1 MQFSTSLSALAATAT
16 AVDVVGNNLANLN
29 TPGFKASVISFRDL
43 VSQSLGA
50 GESQV
55 GFGTA
60 RPLTIRHFTQGAL
73 QTSSG
78 ALDAAI
84 QGDGFFLLKGSAGEQ
99 LFTRAGNF
107 QVDKAGWL
115 LSASKE
121 RVQGWTAVN
130 GTLSTT
136 GAVGDISVPVG
147 ALQPPVATSEF
158 SVDMNLNASAAV
170 ASADAVFTTPIEIID
185 SLGTSHVLT
194 ATLTKTAANQWDYSV
209 SIPGEDLTA
218 GTPGTP
224 SVLTTGTINFDSSG
238 HLITPP
244 STSPLINMTAAGLVD
259 GAADLNLNWSL
270 YDANLQ
276 PRITQFAQL
285 SAASANAHDGSQP
298 AQLIRVGLGDGGQ
311 ILAQYSDGQQ
321 KVVGQLAMV
330 QVRNPESL
338 IAAGNNNYQTSAL
351 TAAPVVGMPDSGGRG
366 KILGGAIESS
376 NVDIATEFTK
386 LIVFQRG
393 YEANGKVVTAMDEL
407 TQATIN
413 LKR

>member
-1 MQFSTSLSALAATAT
+1 M
-16 AVDVVGNNLANLN
+16 
-29 TPGFKASVISFRDL
+29 DL
-43 VSQSLGA
+43 
-50 GESQV
+50 
-55 GFGTA
+55 
-60 RPLTIRHFTQGAL
+60 
-73 QTSSG
+73 
-78 ALDAAI
+78 
-84 QGDGFFLLKGSAGEQ
+84 
-99 LFTRAGNF
+99 
-107 QVDKAGWL
+107 
-115 LSASKE
+115 
-121 RVQGWTAVN
+121 
-130 GTLSTT
+130 
-136 GAVGDISVPVG
+136 
-147 ALQPPVATSEF
+147 
-158 SVDMNLNASAAV
+158 NLNASAVV
-170 ASADAVFTTPIEIID
+170 ASTDGVFTTPIETID

-194 ATLTKTAANQWDYSV
+194 VTLTKTAANQWDYSV

-224 SVLTTGTINFDSSG
+224 SVLTTGTINFDSAG

-244 STSPLINMTAAGLVD
+244 PTSPLVNMTAAGLVD

-270 YDANLQ
+270 YDVNKQ

-285 SAASANAHDGSQP
+285 SAASANAHDGSPP

-311 ILAQYSDGQQ
+311 ILAQYSNGQQ

-351 TAAPVVGMPDSGGRG
+351 TADPVLGLPDTGGRG